1 MSYNAVGTHRC
12 DNACPSPIAS
22 TVGRI
27 TQQSLNARWG
37 APTFGRW
44 ERAGSEVVVQDYLPH
59 TCRGAGELA
68 DPLPGSLL
76 CHGRPPRR
84 SRPLCCLGDGR
95 LGRGPCRCRLRDTM
109 LRCLADWRFLRQSLL
124 RRRRLSRDGCPGTP
138 RRSSPDGGFS
148 GPRTRPT
155 EDGECPRSR
164 NKDGLVTRRPLNRDH
179 ATPDVGHDAASRRLV
194 HLCGHQLNLV
204 TDFGHEALLTTLV
217 EPSVD
222 QRSWI
227 GGDSSQRNSATTRQS
242 RRATGPTATMRDTYD
257 PRPRA
262 LVLKQVTRFF
272 RDSSVPPSSHA

>member
-1 MSYNAVGTHRC
+1 MSYNAVGTRRC
-12 DNACPSPIAS
+12 DNACPRPIAS
-22 TVGRI
+22 TAGRI
-27 TQQSLNARWG
+27 TQQFLNARWG

-44 ERAGSEVVVQDYLPH
+44 ERAGSEVVAQDYLPH
-59 TCRGAGELA
+59 TCRGAGKLA
-68 DPLPGSLL
+68 DPLPGGLL
-76 CHGRPPRR
+76 CHGRPLRR

-95 LGRGPCRCRLRDTM
+95 LGRGPCRCRLRDTI
-109 LRCLADWRFLRQSLL
+109 LRCLADRRFLRQSLL

-179 ATPDVGHDAASRRLV
+179 ATPDVGHDAASGRLV
-194 HLCGHQLNLV
+194 HLRGRQLNLV

-217 EPSVD
+217 ETSVD

-227 GGDSSQRNSATTRQS
+227 GLRNLMAQHAGWVHDALDDVVDGSKTTR
-242 RRATGPTATMRDTYD
+242 P
-257 PRPRA
+257 
-262 LVLKQVTRFF
+262 
-272 RDSSVPPSSHA
+272 